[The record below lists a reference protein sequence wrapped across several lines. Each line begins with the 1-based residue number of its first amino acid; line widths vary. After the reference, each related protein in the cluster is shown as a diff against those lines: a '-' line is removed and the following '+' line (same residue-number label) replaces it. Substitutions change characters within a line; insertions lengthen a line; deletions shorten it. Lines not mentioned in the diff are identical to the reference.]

1 MRRFLGL
8 LMVVCFVCAPV
19 AAVADVVNCSA
30 SSHLQEPVECRVGGP
45 GAPVVFTEK
54 ARLPGDTA
62 YARDVGYLS
71 DNFISFPLADMTS
84 NTVIS
89 AVASASPFSMDY
101 DPSATTLWA
110 IDYDSVSL
118 GTIDTATGAYTQVA
132 ALTGVPVAETI
143 EGLAI
148 DPTNGDFYLG
158 TTDGAVSYLYSMD
171 SGTGACTLLGTITGA
186 PLLFDIK
193 IDNNGIMY
201 GHDGTTDSI
210 LQIDKA
216 TGAAT
221 VIGATGFDANY
232 AQGMDFD
239 PSDNTLYAW
248 IYSGGGTGAFC
259 SIDLTTGAAT
269 NLSWIDGEW
278 VGAIDVAAGPPVI
291 VYSGHDGMD
300 TCASNPANSNGVWEP
315 GEYIDLDVAIT
326 GGGTFTGVTGT
337 LTALSADVTVPIN
350 TAAWPDLVAGTA
362 TLPIAP
368 FGVQLGDAVPC
379 MSRVGFE
386 LTINSNEGGPWTYTF
401 GDDIGQ
407 ALAPNVPVSIPDND
421 PANPGISTLV
431 IADDVTLTDVNLWLD
446 ISHSWVGDV
455 TISLR
460 SPAGTEIVLLDRP
473 GVPTS
478 STVGCSNDN
487 MDITFDDAS
496 TFDPEDHCAGTTPWY
511 TGDAMPV
518 QALSAFNGESTAGTW
533 ELIVSDS
540 AGGDTGTI
548 NDWALLTDP
557 VVAGTCEVCDSAP
570 VQEEAI
576 PTLSGLGLLVL
587 IGILAGAALVMIRRS

>member
-1 MRRFLGL
+1 MRRFIGL
-8 LMVVCFVCAPV
+8 LIVACFVCAPV

-30 SSHLQEPVECRVGGP
+30 LSHLQEPAECRGGGP
-45 GAPVVFTEK
+45 GSPVVFTEK

-62 YARDVGYLS
+62 YAQDVGYIS

-84 NTVIS
+84 NTVLGTS
-89 AVASASPFSMDY
+89 TGAPYSFDY

-110 IDYDSVSL
+110 MDSVAPSL
-118 GTIDTATGAYTQVA
+118 GTINTATGAYTQSVA
-132 ALTGVPVAETI
+132 LSGITSPS
-143 EGLAI
+143 GLAI
-148 DPTNGDFYLG
+148 DPT
-158 TTDGAVSYLYSMD
+158 DGAFYMSNVDTLYSVNQT
-171 SGTGACTLLGTITGA
+171 TGACTAIGA
-186 PLLFDIK
+186 FGGGSSLMIDIK

-201 GHDGTTDSI
+201 GHDIGSDSI
-210 LQIDKA
+210 YQIDKA

-221 VIGATGFDANY
+221 VIGATGYDANF

-248 IYSGGGTGAFC
+248 IYTGSGTGAFC
-259 SIDLTTGAAT
+259 SVDLTTGVAT
-269 NLSWIDGEW
+269 SLSWIDGEW
-278 VGAIDVAAGPPVI
+278 IGAIDVAAGPPII
-291 VYSGHDGMD
+291 VYSGHDGTD
-300 TCASNPANSNGVWEP
+300 SCSSNPANSNGVWEP

-337 LTALSADVTVPIN
+337 LTALSADVTVPVN

-368 FGVQLGDAVPC
+368 FGVQLGGAVPC
-379 MSRVGFE
+379 MSRVDFE

-407 ALAPNVPVSIPDND
+407 ALAPNVPVPIPDND

-446 ISHSWVGDV
+446 ISHTWVGDV

-473 GVPTS
+473 GVPV
-478 STVGCSNDN
+478 STVGCSNNN

-496 TFDPEDHCAGTTPWY
+496 SFDPEDHCAGTDPWY

-518 QALSAFNGESTAGTW
+518 GALSAFNGESTAGTW

-548 NDWALLTDP
+548 NDWALLTNP
-557 VVAGTCEVCDSAP
+557 AVSGTCEVCVFDP

-587 IGILAGAALVMIRRS
+587 IGILAGAALVMIRRT